1 MNEIIDNKNMTI
13 NLNNKSKAGRPAKSV
28 FLILNKGFTLKD
40 LQAKNPNIKSVTLRA
55 HILRGLKNGSLT
67 KLSRVIET
75 GKKGKPAHIF
85 INTKMYKA
93 NLANLNKTKVETPT
107 EVVAWL
113 LKKGCGWTLKT
124 QKLGS

>member
-107 EVVAWL
+107 EVVA
-113 LKKGCGWTLKT
+113 
-124 QKLGS
+124 